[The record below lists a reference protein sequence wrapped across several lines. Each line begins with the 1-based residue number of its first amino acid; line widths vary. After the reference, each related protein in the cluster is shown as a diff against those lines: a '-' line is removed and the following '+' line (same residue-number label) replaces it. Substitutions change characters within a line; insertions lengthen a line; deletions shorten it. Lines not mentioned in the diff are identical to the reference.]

1 MKIWIS
7 WSNHQ
12 MNDLYECDFFVAKEK
27 TLILGQWKDKK
38 LKTFENIQC
47 FGTCENDLKEIQD
60 DE

>member
-1 MKIWIS
+1 MT
-7 WSNHQ
+7 
-12 MNDLYECDFFVAKEK
+12 DLYECDFFVAKEK

-60 DE
+60 DEEPRNQ